1 MRLFG
6 VAMVRN
12 EADVIEAFVRHNLT
26 VLDGLALIDH
36 DSLDGTSDILGRLQ
50 AENLRL
56 RVERDERPEYL
67 QSERTTRLARE
78 TLERER
84 ADFVFALDA
93 DEFLKCASRPTLDR
107 ALAEVPPG
115 THAVAHWQTYVPVTF
130 DDALPFGR
138 DHLRRRLRAE
148 RRTLYKVVVGRSFVE
163 RVADVVAMGN
173 HLVSDP
179 ARAEPPPH
187 ARLRPD
193 VVAVAH
199 CPVRSRRQLESKII
213 IGHLAHLASGPVR
226 RDLAFH
232 WRRLYEELR
241 DGGGL
246 TPERLREIA
255 CNYGLQPSL
264 WQPVDQVELIDDP
277 VALEGGSR
285 YPPPPATGVLPL
297 LMRFA
302 ETLARRHSRV
312 PPPAGRVS

>member
-26 VLDGLALIDH
+26 VLDGLAVVDH
-36 DSLDGTSDILGRLQ
+36 GSLDGTGDILARLQ
-50 AENLRL
+50 AENLPL
-56 RVERDERPEYL
+56 RVERDERPEYR
-67 QSERTTRLARE
+67 QSERMTTLVRE
-78 TLERER
+78 TLDREQ

-93 DEFLKCASRPTLDR
+93 DEFLKCASRPTLER
-107 ALAEVPPG
+107 ALAGVPAG
-115 THAVAHWQTYVPVTF
+115 THAVAHWQTYVPETF
-130 DDALPFGR
+130 DDAAPFGR
-138 DHLRRRLRAE
+138 DHLRRRLKAE

-163 RVADVVAMGN
+163 RAADVVAMGN

-213 IGHLAHLASGPVR
+213 IGYLAHLASGPTR

-255 CNYGLQPSL
+255 CNYGLQPGL
-264 WQPVDQVELIDDP
+264 WQTVDQVELVDDP
-277 VALEGGSR
+277 VALEIESR

-302 ETLARRHSRV
+302 ETLARRSDRT
-312 PPPAGRVS
+312 PLPAARIS